1 MMLRWIISTSHVPL
15 GSPFP
20 ELTGE
25 HVGRGWEQQAR
36 GMHSLSLS
44 QLNDFISSLPSSMI
58 SLFISGANFL
68 LIVMDVVPDSPPPS
82 PRHTEAYFYFTPK
95 KIQSVE

>member
-1 MMLRWIISTSHVPL
+1 MEKTGCWDSSAVFLLMFWGMEAGREFVEDTMMLRWIISTSHVPL

-36 GMHSLSLS
+36 EMHSLSLS
-44 QLNDFISSLPSSMI
+44 AQ
-58 SLFISGANFL
+58 
-68 LIVMDVVPDSPPPS
+68 
-82 PRHTEAYFYFTPK
+82 
-95 KIQSVE
+95 